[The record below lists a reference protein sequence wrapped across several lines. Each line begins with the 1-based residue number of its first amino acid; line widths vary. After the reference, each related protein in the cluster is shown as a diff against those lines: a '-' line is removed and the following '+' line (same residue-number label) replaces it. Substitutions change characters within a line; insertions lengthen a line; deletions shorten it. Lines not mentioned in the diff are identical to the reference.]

1 MFIILISMSKNIVIL
16 FGVCYNNQ
24 SKCFYH
30 FIICLGE
37 LNLDQYNDRQNDYE
51 NTAAGSDR
59 PNDGA
64 QPYRN
69 KEGYQPSFFRFTKVK
84 TNRHNAS
91 DTPAASEAPVEQPGV
106 PEPIQ
111 TEPAEQETSVM
122 SPAEQICA
130 DAARTVDEG
139 AEQVFEEPS
148 QTDEEPEQPEE
159 APAQPDETPAQPEEA
174 PTQPEEAPEQPDE
187 TPEQPDETPA
197 QAEEAPEQPDE
208 TPAQAEEKP
217 EQINEAPEQPIPYM
231 PPAERLVQYLDC
243 NYKLIPAGTDIN
255 EVNRIYLAAL
265 RYGVDW
271 GISTIIVPVSE
282 ELADYLCNDGNGR
295 PLDKE
300 RVRAERRIMLLQ
312 TNDAAGEAIVE
323 SLYHQKT
330 EVMARRGVNIKSFE
344 NSDAQGGAVNCFSSF
359 ISKGQTICD
368 LIVAQIPVKNPW
380 EVFAWLPVGGINA
393 APSDNEL
400 IAVSKLWYDLC
411 GAVPAVIGYGVVE
424 YFVPRGKPS
433 RETAQEI
440 AKGHF
445 AVCHERVLRLTKS
458 RTLSELADTLAK
470 SCVWYLGWR

>member
-1 MFIILISMSKNIVIL
+1 M
-16 FGVCYNNQ
+16 
-24 SKCFYH
+24 
-30 FIICLGE
+30 
-37 LNLDQYNDRQNDYE
+37 DQYNDRQNDYE
-51 NTAAGSDR
+51 NAAAGNDR

-69 KEGYQPSFFRFTKVK
+69 KEGYQPSFFKFTRVK
-84 TNRHNAS
+84 TNRRIANDAPIVPE
-91 DTPAASEAPVEQPGV
+91 TPVEQPAA

-111 TEPAEQETSVM
+111 AGPTEQETSAM
-122 SPAEQICA
+122 SPAEQIWA
-130 DAARTVDEG
+130 DAARTVDEEP
-139 AEQVFEEPS
+139 AQADQAPEPPSEEPG
-148 QTDEEPEQPEE
+148 QV
-159 APAQPDETPAQPEEA
+159 
-174 PTQPEEAPEQPDE
+174 DE
-187 TPEQPDETPA
+187 TPEQPTEASA
-197 QAEEAPEQPDE
+197 QANEAPEQLSEESAQADE
-208 TPAQAEEKP
+208 VPEQPTEAPAEVDDAPAQADEEP
-217 EQINEAPEQPIPYM
+217 EQVNEAPEQPVQYM
-231 PPAERLVQYLDC
+231 PPAERLVKYLDC

-271 GISTIIVPVSE
+271 GISTVIVPVSE
-282 ELADYLCNDGNGR
+282 ELADYLCSDENGR

-300 RVRAERRIMLLQ
+300 RVRAERRNMLLQ

-330 EVMARRGVNIKSFE
+330 EVMARRGVNIKAFE

-368 LIVAQIPVKNPW
+368 LIVAQIPVKNAW

-400 IAVSKLWYDLC
+400 MAVSKLWYDLC

-433 RETAQEI
+433 REAAQEI

-458 RTLSELADTLAK
+458 RTLSELVDTLTK